1 MPLAQRKEWRPR
13 PTVPMEHGSTLS
25 TGCRHAAIADV
36 FFSCCASPLCQES
49 ALLSIFKQLSADQQ
63 CDILCMILTSA
74 TSFSKPQLA
83 SFVEE
88 ALRNDSFSPVH
99 WVRLA
104 TSLSGIS
111 HVPLL
116 PWVRITE
123 RVLCSSA
130 APFSS
135 RDDACM
141 FIARVLGW
149 MEDQGVP
156 GGTIAQ
162 CLEKCGL
169 FYEACAYA
177 SSPSNF
183 VPPPTRLVPDGGWGY
198 GDVIHCM
205 CALPEPPMQW
215 FSATRSGM
223 PPALRR
229 YSTLVL
235 LRSVVQKWGVTDN
248 GHNDRWRSFAE
259 AYMTTLEAASAVHFL
274 FGEGNVVTARLLLPH
289 CHTQQ
294 QIATLI
300 RYTCRVDIALAL
312 AGLTRSAE
320 LRTAHRSLAHVHL
333 THRRTRRNSHWL
345 FWAQAERSS
354 AALSSC
360 DVPDG
365 TAVALFSPTLSFGIH
380 DRGVLRRCLREALP
394 AGALAKDDRSLA
406 QLFSAIP
413 VSAVEHAVS
422 LLGTVESDA
431 LSWWASLYTKA
442 GNFEGAFAVLEATAA
457 GGCLPHMGVLVML
470 LEAVRDDCQNFLR
483 AVTLLR
489 SSFSQVSETVLRA
502 FVERTAAGITHTT
515 PLALSTRQAM
525 QAFSTLDLM
534 SAAHRPATTNPD
546 TTTADEASST
556 TAALPA
562 FAEMADSLKIPIPLH
577 VGAIEGLIAASL
589 KLDYDVSLTV
599 DVVSAS
605 GECCWSWTSTPE

>member
-1 MPLAQRKEWRPR
+1 MPLAQRTEWRPR
-13 PTVPMEHGSTLS
+13 PTVPIEHNSTLS
-25 TGCRHAAIADV
+25 TGCQPAAITDV

-63 CDILCMILTSA
+63 CDILSMILTSA

-83 SFVEE
+83 SYVEE
-88 ALRNDSFSPVH
+88 ALQNDSFLPVH

-104 TSLSGIS
+104 TNLPGIS
-111 HVPLL
+111 HVPPL

-135 RDDACM
+135 RDDAWT
-141 FIARVLGW
+141 FIARVLGC
-149 MEDQGVP
+149 MED
-156 GGTIAQ
+156 GGIPRDTIAQ
-162 CLEKCGL
+162 CLERCGL

-177 SSPSNF
+177 SSSSNF

-198 GDVIHCM
+198 GDVIHSM
-205 CALPEPPMQW
+205 CALPEPPMRW

-223 PPALRR
+223 PPVLRR

-235 LRSVVQKWGVTDN
+235 LRSVVRKWGVTDN
-248 GHNDRWRSFAE
+248 GHNDRWRTFAE

-274 FGEGNVVTARLLLPH
+274 FGEGNAVTGRFLLPH

-294 QIATLI
+294 QIATVI
-300 RYTCRVDIALAL
+300 RYTCRVGVALAL
-312 AGLTRSAE
+312 AGLTRSVE
-320 LRTAHRSLAHVHL
+320 LLTAHRSLAHVHL
-333 THRRTRRNSHWL
+333 THRRTGQKAHWL

-360 DVPDG
+360 DVSDS
-365 TAVALFSPTLSFGIH
+365 TAVALFSPTFFFGIH
-380 DRGVLRRCLREALP
+380 DRGVLRRCLREVLAT
-394 AGALAKDDRSLA
+394 GALAKGDRSLA
-406 QLFSAIP
+406 RLFSAIP
-413 VSAVEHAVS
+413 VSAVEHAVK

-431 LSWWASLYTKA
+431 LSWWASLYTEA

-457 GGCLPHMGVLVML
+457 RGCLPHMGVLVML
-470 LEAVRDDCQNFLR
+470 LEALRDDRQNFLR
-483 AVTLLR
+483 AVALLR

-525 QAFSTLDLM
+525 QALNTLDLM
-534 SAAHRPATTNPD
+534 SAAHRPATTPD
-546 TTTADEASST
+546 ATTDDASST
-556 TAALPA
+556 TAPLLA
-562 FAEMADSLKIPIPLH
+562 FAEVADSLKMPIPLH

>member
-1 MPLAQRKEWRPR
+1 MTSSSDENGTCTSALRREWYRRQLDAQTLCPVDVMPLAQRKEWRPR

-104 TSLSGIS
+104 T
-111 HVPLL
+111 
-116 PWVRITE
+116 T
-123 RVLCSSA
+123 
-130 APFSS
+130 PFSS

-183 VPPPTRLVPDGGWGY
+183 VPPPTRL
-198 GDVIHCM
+198 
-205 CALPEPPMQW
+205 PPMQW